1 MPAAATVP
9 RAAVKRAPLRPLQT
23 LPPLPSDPPAHPAQ
37 LTPVELICECGHSHR
52 SESER
57 KNATQRRTHGRH
69 HTRRVRRKTTENNV
83 LNKNKHILT
92 TSEHLKNVK
101 RFCA

>member
-1 MPAAATVP
+1 MNKNKQQPQCVNMFTMPAAATVP

-57 KNATQRRTHGRH
+57 KNAIQRRTYTGDTIH
-69 HTRRVRRKTTENNV
+69 VACAAKPPKTM
-83 LNKNKHILT
+83 
-92 TSEHLKNVK
+92 
-101 RFCA
+101 F